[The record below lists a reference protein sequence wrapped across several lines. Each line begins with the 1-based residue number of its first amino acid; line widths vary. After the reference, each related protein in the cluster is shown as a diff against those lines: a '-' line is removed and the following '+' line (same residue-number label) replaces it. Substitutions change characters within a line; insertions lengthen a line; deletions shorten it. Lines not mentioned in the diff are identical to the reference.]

1 VRDVDS
7 RSYFMFYEAVA
18 ADGSR
23 SIGLAVSKD
32 GLKRWER
39 LPQPVL
45 AAADSTMAWDAAG
58 VGEPCAVSM
67 SGGRWR
73 LYYSGKAFK
82 DGPWS
87 GIGLALS
94 VADAGTFEGAPQQF
108 SRRQA
113 SG

>member
-1 VRDVDS
+1 
-7 RSYFMFYEAVA
+7 MFYEAVA

-32 GLKRWER
+32 GLKGWKR
-39 LPQPVL
+39 LPQPL
-45 AAADSTMAWDAAG
+45 LSAAPDAGAWDSAG

-73 LYYSGKAFK
+73 LYYSGKSRKAGSWQGF
-82 DGPWS
+82 
-87 GIGLALS
+87 GLALS
-94 VADAGTFEGAPQQF
+94 TEGAGTFEGAPQGF

-113 SG
+113 ST